1 VAEKALV
8 FFVFSARPRGRR
20 LATLARQEL
29 QAYAP
34 AMLATV
40 GAKLDRRLTTVI
52 VTRIRREYP
61 LLRFVPAVLIGPM
74 VAPAA
79 TRVRRAL
86 VRATLLATTIAIF
99 VVAVISAG

>member
-1 VAEKALV
+1 
-8 FFVFSARPRGRR
+8 
-20 LATLARQEL
+20 
-29 QAYAP
+29 
-34 AMLATV
+34 MLATV
-40 GAKLDRRLTTVI
+40 GAKLDRRLTIAI

-86 VRATLLATTIAIF
+86 VRATLIATVTAIVA
-99 VVAVISAG
+99 VVAAAVIGAG